1 MENGSLVAA
10 RFVSY
15 ALLLT
20 AAGLPFHAVIDRRSR
35 FDRSERLLLAAV
47 AASAAIASLWWCIAN
62 IAAMAGLPPTQLD
75 RETFFAV
82 LEATPLAALLKLRL
96 AALGLI
102 LLLLIARPK
111 PVLLA
116 PIGLLALA
124 SAAWAGHTGAGEGI
138 AGMVLRVSDILHLGA
153 AALWL
158 GALLAFSAGIFRRR
172 DEAAALRSLSDF
184 ARAGTILVAVLFASG
199 LANAWLI
206 SGGILTPS
214 LWSGLIGLKIGLF
227 AAMLGLAA
235 QNRWRLVPAFAA
247 GRPGAAARLRRS
259 LHLET
264 ACGFAIVAVVAMA
277 GQLAPQG
284 A

>member
-15 ALLLT
+15 ALLLA
-20 AAGLPFHAVIDRRSR
+20 AAGLPFHALIDHRSR
-35 FDRSERLLLAAV
+35 FGRSERLLIAAV
-47 AASAAIASLWWCIAN
+47 AAGAALASLWWCIAN

-96 AALGLI
+96 AALGLM
-102 LLLLIARPK
+102 LLLLAARPK

-124 SAAWAGHTGAGEGI
+124 SAAWAGHAGAGEGT

-158 GALLAFSAGIFRRR
+158 GALLAFSAGFFHRRN
-172 DEAAALRSLSDF
+172 EAAALRSLSDF

-206 SGGILTPS
+206 SGGTLTPS
-214 LWSGLIGLKIGLF
+214 LWNGLIGLKIGLF